1 MEQSSLKLSHRLR
14 AAQNILDRLG
24 VFFWITTHS
33 QSRPLELME
42 SSQTLDTDLLVS
54 AASHLRDSQSNLDD
68 DRADLS
74 DLHSI
79 FVTLNDAMNSG
90 DVNLQNS
97 KVGSL
102 SDQDKG
108 LSRFLDSAVEESE
121 CAIDDLSMTDA
132 DGLMQDALALTHA
145 LYEIRGEF
153 HNSIKP
159 MVNALMTTTP

>member
-1 MEQSSLKLSHRLR
+1 
-14 AAQNILDRLG
+14 
-24 VFFWITTHS
+24 
-33 QSRPLELME
+33 ME

-121 CAIDDLSMTDA
+121 CAIDDPSMADA
-132 DGLMQDALALTHA
+132 DGLTQDALALTHA

-153 HNSIKP
+153 S
-159 MVNALMTTTP
+159 